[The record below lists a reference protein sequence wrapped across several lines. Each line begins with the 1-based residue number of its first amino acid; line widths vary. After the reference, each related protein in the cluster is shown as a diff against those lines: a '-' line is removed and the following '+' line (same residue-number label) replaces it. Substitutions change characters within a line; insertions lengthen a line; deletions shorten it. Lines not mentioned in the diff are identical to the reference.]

1 MTINLKCNQCGK
13 SYRLQDSMVGKRVKC
28 KCGSSMTVQSAGAV
42 DDDPLGLSDVGMP
55 GPLDDLL
62 EAELPS
68 GGGSTLPV
76 RARSAAPA
84 PPTSTPAKKKRKA
97 KKEKKEGMSNTM
109 ASLIVAGFIVGV
121 FAFVGIGLFLASALK
136 KTGFESPEAAFA
148 AHQEALHN
156 KDWAAQI
163 QTYTP
168 DSQRD
173 LAFAVTWY
181 AVDKLANRE
190 EIKQAL
196 AAHGLTSTF
205 APDSLSDLDA
215 ARQSFSVTDVVKCY
229 DDMVKAV
236 DIASE
241 DRITNSLLRA
251 MHRREKGDRVRERA
265 GGTLRDLAVN
275 GGTAAA
281 TVFLTLDDD
290 EELEDAVTFR
300 QIDGRWFIELHES
313 DLYSNY
319 FLGMDPLF

>member
-1 MTINLKCNQCGK
+1 MTIDLKCDQCGK
-13 SYRLQDSMVGKRVKC
+13 SYQLKDSLAGKRVKC
-28 KCGSSMTVQSAGAV
+28 KCGNSMTVPAARAI
-42 DDDPLGLSDVGMP
+42 DDDPLGLSDAGMP

-62 EAELPS
+62 GAELPT
-68 GGGSTLPV
+68 GGGSTLPAS
-76 RARSAAPA
+76 ARSATPA
-84 PPTSTPAKKKRKA
+84 PTAATRARKMKRV

-109 ASLIVAGFIVGV
+109 ASLVVAGFIVGV

-173 LAFAVTWY
+173 LASAVTWY
-181 AVDKLANRE
+181 AVDKLANRK

-196 AAHGLTSTF
+196 EDHGLTSTF
-205 APDSLSDLDA
+205 TSDSLSDRDA
-215 ARQSFSVTDVVKCY
+215 VRQSFSVTDVVKCY
-229 DDMVKAV
+229 EDMVRAV
-236 DIASE
+236 DTASE

-251 MHRREKGDRVRERA
+251 MHRREKGDRIRERA

-281 TVFLTLDDD
+281 TIFVSVEDN
-290 EELEDAVTFR
+290 ELEDPVTFR
-300 QIDGRWFIELHES
+300 QIEGRWFIELSES
-313 DLYSNY
+313 DLYGNY